1 MSESIEQWNA
11 KVVPRNTRRQRSSGD
26 RKPGSAKPFK
36 RAAKLY
42 MEALELRQ
50 KHANDLSM
58 LQMLINGLPAYI
70 SRGHGHRKG
79 YSASREN
86 FTPRPSKYKPHQG
99 KSECARRVFQAMS
112 KEDRATARRIGN
124 QLFGEIG
131 AMVTDEMD
139 VGRPVKPHRS
149 GGGMGAGS

>member
-11 KVVPRNTRRQRSSGD
+11 KVVPRNTRRQLSSGD
-26 RKPGSAKPFK
+26 RKPQDPKAFK
-36 RAAKLY
+36 RAKALY
-42 MEALELRQ
+42 MQGLEL
-50 KHANDLSM
+50 KTKWAHDLTM
-58 LQMLINGLPAYI
+58 LQMLINGLPEYK
-70 SRGHGHRKG
+70 SRGHGCTPPRMCLTNFHR
-79 YSASREN
+79 SN
-86 FTPRPSKYKPHQG
+86 SKYMPHQG

-112 KEDRATARRIGN
+112 KQDRAFARRVGDD
-124 QLFGEIG
+124 LFGEIG